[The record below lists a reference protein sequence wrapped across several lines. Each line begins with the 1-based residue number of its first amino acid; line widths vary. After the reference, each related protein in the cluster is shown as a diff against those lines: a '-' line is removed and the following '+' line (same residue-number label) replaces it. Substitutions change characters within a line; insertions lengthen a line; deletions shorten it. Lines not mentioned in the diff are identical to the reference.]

1 MTDPHQDSPSDP
13 QLSRFYREYATD
25 EPSSAADERIL
36 AVARSALAG
45 PPPASARRGAWWQ
58 RWRTPLAL
66 ATTLLLTI
74 TLALLQERQPGGLP
88 AEPSLQQEAAPAGRI
103 APSHGV
109 REQAGPA
116 AAPEP
121 ARPAAPSPQPGE
133 TRARLAKPSV
143 SAGESD
149 RPSKSDINAEAGP
162 AAAPPDKSLSAA
174 VPAAPAVLDSAPSP
188 TDTVGDNQ
196 AARRIES
203 APAAGRAAAPAL
215 EKTENGRS
223 ASVWLDEI
231 RALRRQGKTREAERQ
246 LQEFRRA
253 NPDYPLPED
262 FRQ

>member
-1 MTDPHQDSPSDP
+1 MTEPHQDSPSDP

-36 AVARSALAG
+36 AAARAALAE
-45 PPPASARRGAWWQ
+45 PPANARRGAWWQ

-74 TLALLQERQPGGLP
+74 PLALLQERQPGGLP
-88 AEPSLQQEAAPAGRI
+88 AEPSLQQEAAPARSA

-109 REQAGPA
+109 REQTGSA

-133 TRARLAKPSV
+133 TRARLARPSV

-149 RPSKSDINAEAGP
+149 RPSKSDIVAEPGL
-162 AAAPPDKSLSAA
+162 AAAPPGKSLSAA

-188 TDTVGDNQ
+188 AATIGDSQ
-196 AARRIES
+196 AARRIDS
-203 APAAGRAAAPAL
+203 APAAGRAASPAL
-215 EKTENGRS
+215 AKTENGRS

-231 RALRRQGKTREAERQ
+231 RALRREGKTREAERQ